1 MPASLAQKT
10 VIDDHFLI
18 GQPPAIGQ
26 APVQTVFFWS
36 ASSSLLLLGFVF
48 PAMMRAMGLKL
59 TATRTIS
66 KSCNLSRDVLG
77 HRGERGAEKIRLLA
91 GVPKAVAFV
100 EVDRR

>member
-1 MPASLAQKT
+1 
-10 VIDDHFLI
+10 
-18 GQPPAIGQ
+18 
-26 APVQTVFFWS
+26 
-36 ASSSLLLLGFVF
+36 
-48 PAMMRAMGLKL
+48 MMRAMGLKL